1 MSPSPAVEARA
12 LTKSYG
18 RAASR
23 GIVDIDLT
31 IEPGSVVGL
40 VGANGAGK
48 TTLMRTLL
56 DFVRPTSGSIK
67 AFGLDSVTDSVAVRR
82 RTAYLPGE
90 LVLPRQLTGHQ
101 VLDRYAFAR
110 TSNEPAEVAALADR
124 LGLDLTRRVGDLSKG
139 NKQKVGLILAFSA
152 KADLLV
158 LDEPTSG
165 LDPLLQR
172 VVAELV
178 KDASEGGTTV
188 LLSSHVMSEVEHVAH
203 TVALMRE
210 GRIAAFDQVATIRE
224 QARRRGRLTVA
235 GQDGNQVA
243 EALRAL
249 PAVSDVEVDSD
260 TVTFAYAG
268 VVDPVVKALA
278 AFSLGTLELTEA
290 DLEDAFF
297 AGDKPPEN
305 LPAEGETP

>member
-1 MSPSPAVEARA
+1 VSRPAVEARS

-23 GIVDIDLT
+23 GIVDVDLT
-31 IEPGSVVGL
+31 IDPGSVVGL

-56 DFVRPTSGSIK
+56 DFVRPTSGSIT

-90 LVLPRQLTGHQ
+90 LVLPRRLTGHQ

-110 TSNEPAEVAALADR
+110 ASQDPAEVASLADR

-139 NKQKVGLILAFSA
+139 NKQKVGLLLAFSA

-178 KDASEGGTTV
+178 KDASNSGRTV

-224 QARRRGRLTVA
+224 QARRRGRLTVTGA
-235 GQDGNQVA
+235 EGSQVA
-243 EALRAL
+243 AALRAL
-249 PAVSDVEVDSD
+249 PTVSDVEADAD
-260 TVTFAYAG
+260 MVTFAYAG
-268 VVDPVVKALA
+268 VVDPVVKTLA
-278 AFSLGTLELTEA
+278 AFSVGTLELTEA

-297 AGDKPPEN
+297 AGDVPPKQP
-305 LPAEGETP
+305 PATGDVP